1 MDWVTVVI
9 ETPRHS
15 IGKYFYDEEKQCFRL
30 KKILPLGMTFP
41 YDFGMIKDTK
51 AEDGDPIDA
60 MVISECDTYPGVE
73 LKCRVIGALL
83 ANQKAHGEKTV
94 RNDRYFCIPEDS
106 IVFEHMEDIKDFS
119 KKHNEQL
126 ESFFIN
132 YNKVENKKFDTLKF
146 IDASQAKKLLGKK
159 LHGNDLTD

>member
-1 MDWVTVVI
+1 MDPVMVVI

-15 IGKYFYDEEKQCFRL
+15 IGKYVYDENRKSFRL

-41 YDFGMIKDTK
+41 YHFGMILNTN

-60 MVISECDTYPGVE
+60 MVITECDAYPGVV
-73 LKCRVIGALL
+73 LKCRLIGALL
-83 ANQKAHGEKTV
+83 ATQKEGGKERI
-94 RNDRYFCIPEDS
+94 RNDRYFFVSEDS
-106 IVFEHMEDIKDFS
+106 IVFEHIEDIKDFS

-132 YNKVENKKFDTLKF
+132 YNKVENKKFDAIKF
-146 IDASQAKKLLGKK
+146 VNASHAKKLLEKNLRQNG
-159 LHGNDLTD
+159 LLL